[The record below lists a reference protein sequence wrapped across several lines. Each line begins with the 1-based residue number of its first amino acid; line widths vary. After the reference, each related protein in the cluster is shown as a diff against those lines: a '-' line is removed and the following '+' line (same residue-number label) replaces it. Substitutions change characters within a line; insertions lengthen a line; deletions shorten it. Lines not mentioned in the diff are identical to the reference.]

1 MDAELSDRID
11 GHRATLSARHP
22 AEITGQASCRKPI
35 VRASIRC
42 EHRRMGQAAGHD
54 FANQQI
60 AEAVAAEYESL
71 SPECRAD
78 AARLGRLLAPDF
90 HEFGASGREYGYE
103 GTAETVAAGVAS
115 DSEPIT
121 VANMR
126 GWLLAD
132 GLVMLKYTSE
142 HNSRR
147 ANRTSLWRRTGAGH
161 WQMFHH
167 QGTPTAGRRERRGLR

>member
-1 MDAELSDRID
+1 MDQTAGRN
-11 GHRATLSARHP
+11 SA
-22 AEITGQASCRKPI
+22 
-35 VRASIRC
+35 
-42 EHRRMGQAAGHD
+42 D
-54 FANQQI
+54 QQI

-90 HEFGASGREYGYE
+90 HEFGASGAEYGYE
-103 GTAETVAAGVAS
+103 GTAEMVAAAAAA
-115 DSEPIT
+115 DDEPIT

-142 HNSRR
+142 QHGRR

-161 WQMFHH
+161 WQVFHH
-167 QGTPTAGRRERRGLR
+167 QGTLTAR

>member
-1 MDAELSDRID
+1 
-11 GHRATLSARHP
+11 
-22 AEITGQASCRKPI
+22 
-35 VRASIRC
+35 
-42 EHRRMGQAAGHD
+42 MGQNAGGD
-54 FANQQI
+54 SADQQI

-78 AARLGRLLAPDF
+78 AARLGGLLAPDF
-90 HEFGASGREYGYE
+90 HEFGASGAEYGYE
-103 GTAETVAAGVAS
+103 GTAEMVAAAMAG
-115 DSEPIT
+115 DDEPIT

-132 GLVMLKYTSE
+132 GVVMLKYTSE
-142 HNSRR
+142 HLGSR

-167 QGTPTAGRRERRGLR
+167 QGTPTGN